1 MRAGLDTIAPTLE
14 QMERILGPIGG
25 QIPKKV
31 VYDRGGRGRSQ
42 IGKTTVMTP
51 MAGPGNL
58 SKKEKNTL
66 KQLFRGRAAIEP
78 TIGHLKSDFG
88 MDRNF
93 LRGLLGDAVNA
104 LLAGA
109 AYHLKMRLRELKAL
123 IFGLFSVL
131 IRFLGEAQA
140 IGAGSKNCQVRGL
153 AV

>member
-1 MRAGLDTIAPTLE
+1 MKCFRGNPYDGDTIAPTLE

-51 MAGPGNL
+51 MAGPRNL

-78 TIGHLKSDFG
+78 IIGHLKSDFG

-93 LRGLLGDAVNA
+93 LLYLLCDAVNA

-109 AYHLKMRLRELKAL
+109 AYNLKMRLRELKAL
-123 IFGLFSVL
+123 IFGLFRAL
-131 IRFLGEAQA
+131 IRFHGEA
-140 IGAGSKNCQVRGL
+140 
-153 AV
+153 